1 MSKVIRKSKT
11 REKISAQYGVA
22 DLDPADLD
30 IRQTRHAQYLAIPHQ
45 LVGLG
50 EKEYISDQGLTP
62 LNL

>member
-30 IRQTRHAQYLAIPHQ
+30 IRQTRHAQYLAISPSTG
-45 LVGLG
+45 GLG
-50 EKEYISDQGLTP
+50 EKEYILDQGLIP